1 MRNAGHAWGIASVR
15 RVQGLGPKLPS
26 QAHLHDRCRRVRGL
40 EVGPDSAGREARGN
54 GRAEREGYFLVTGRP
69 ASFQAVQ
76 PPSKAL
82 AFFHP
87 A

>member
-1 MRNAGHAWGIASVR
+1 
-15 RVQGLGPKLPS
+15 LGPKLPS
-26 QAHLHDRCRRVRGL
+26 QAHLHDRCSGCAGSRSARI
-40 EVGPDSAGREARGN
+40 SAGREARGN

>member
-1 MRNAGHAWGIASVR
+1 
-15 RVQGLGPKLPS
+15 
-26 QAHLHDRCRRVRGL
+26 
-40 EVGPDSAGREARGN
+40 
-54 GRAEREGYFLVTGRP
+54 LVTGRP